1 MVIAYLDN
9 ILIYI
14 VENLEEYIKKVK
26 KVLKIL
32 KRNNIILNLD
42 KYKFYQ
48 KKVIFLE
55 TIISEKGLKMKLE
68 KIKTVRN

>member
-55 TIISEKGLKMKLE
+55 TIISRKDLKMNSE
-68 KIKTVRN
+68 KI